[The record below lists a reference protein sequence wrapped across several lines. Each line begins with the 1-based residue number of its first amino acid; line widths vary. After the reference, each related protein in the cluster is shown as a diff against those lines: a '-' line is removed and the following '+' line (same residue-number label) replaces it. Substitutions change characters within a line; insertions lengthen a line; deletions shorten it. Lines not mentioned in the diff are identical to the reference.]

1 MLQPLL
7 LMGARVI
14 EQRRNSMVNQQNF
27 LGCEDWQYQ
36 ISGQALA
43 AWRSQA
49 QKAAVVAEIPI
60 SEVDWFLQAI
70 ARVDPLTL
78 RLGTLGDRAAV
89 STKFSLEELSQLWQ
103 RRVQERVPVQYLV
116 GLAPWR
122 HFWLE
127 VSPAVLIPRPET
139 ELIIDL
145 VVQAV
150 QGTAAAQGDWADLG
164 TGSGAIALGLA
175 EALPQAHIHAVDT
188 SPAAIA
194 IAQRNAE
201 RYFMGDRLQFYQG
214 SWLEPLGAGRGQ
226 LAGLV
231 SNPPYIPSAIV
242 PTLQHEVVQHE
253 PSLALD
259 GGPDGLDCIRH
270 LARTAPAYL
279 QSGGLWV
286 VEMMAGQG
294 EAIASLLA
302 DLGAY
307 RDIRIELDL
316 AGHDRFA
323 IARRV

>member
-1 MLQPLL
+1 M
-7 LMGARVI
+7 A
-14 EQRRNSMVNQQNF
+14 NQQRSSHPASGGG
-27 LGCEDWQYQ
+27 LGGEDWQHQ

-49 QKAAVVAEIPI
+49 QRAAAAAGI
-60 SEVDWFLQAI
+60 STGEVDWFLQAI
-70 ARVDPLTL
+70 ARVDPLAL
-78 RLGTLGDRAAV
+78 RLGTLGDRAAIAA
-89 STKFSLEELSQLWQ
+89 KFSLEELEQRWK

-150 QGTAAAQGDWADLG
+150 EGTGATRGHWADLG

-201 RYFMGDRLQFYQG
+201 RYFMGDRVQFHQG
-214 SWLEPLGAGRGQ
+214 SWLEPLGPGRGQ
-226 LAGLV
+226 LAGIV

-242 PTLQHEVVQHE
+242 PTLQPEVVQHE

-270 LARTAPAYL
+270 LAQSAPAYL
-279 QSGGLWV
+279 EPGGLWV

-294 EAIASLLA
+294 EAIAALLA
-302 DLGAY
+302 DLGTY
-307 RDIRIELDL
+307 RDIRIERDL